1 VKLIHPFVLACLDVG
16 DPSKQCVEMPVFWV
30 IIDSVMW
37 GIASLLNMNR
47 KLFVE
52 FLDPE
57 IIVQYKAVGTLDDY
71 WRATFPFNRLTWEAR
86 SDVQHDVA
94 ASPHN
99 AIHFAGCR

>member
-1 VKLIHPFVLACLDVG
+1 
-16 DPSKQCVEMPVFWV
+16 MPVCLV
-30 IIDSVMW
+30 IIDSVMRR
-37 GIASLLNMNR
+37 IASLLNMNR

-57 IIVQYKAVGTLDDY
+57 IVVQCKAVGTLDDY
-71 WRATFPFNRLTWEAR
+71 RRAPFPFGRLTWEAR

-94 ASPHN
+94 ASPHK